1 MRRRYGRPAAARRTG
16 GVCCGRGGACCG
28 RRCGVMPASCWRR
41 RSAARWLPAIPKTP
55 TGHGRAAGD
64 PPWRRQRATARV
76 EHPTSARSV
85 SISRRSDP
93 EEWGG
98 SSHQRSSCRS
108 GPCASRRRR
117 WTHCD
122 DRDGVEFVEQGRLRG
137 VSLFRQMR
145 HGNLGGR
152 LPHETREQRLQ
163 TDQSA

>member
-16 GVCCGRGGACCG
+16 GVAAGGAVPAAGGVAVLCRHPAGGADRLPDGSG
-28 RRCGVMPASCWRR
+28 RYH
-41 RSAARWLPAIPKTP
+41 TP

-64 PPWRRQRATARV
+64 PWRRQRATARV

-122 DRDGVEFVEQGRLRG
+122 DRDGVDFVEQ
-137 VSLFRQMR
+137 VDSAAFRCFVKCDTQ
-145 HGNLGGR
+145 LGGR
-152 LPHETREQRLQ
+152 LPHETRDQRLQ